1 MSALSH
7 TKRLQTRHTFMSE
20 AAEEVGEKR
29 LVLLLNGIF
38 SRPNSLL
45 LEPFQV
51 LVRAQR
57 TRVGS
62 DAPFTLAG
70 PFPPPE

>member
-1 MSALSH
+1 MSKAG
-7 TKRLQTRHTFMSE
+7 
-20 AAEEVGEKR
+20 EEVGEKR
-29 LVLLLNGIF
+29 RLLLFNGIF
-38 SRPNSLL
+38 SRPNMLL

-62 DAPFTLAG
+62 DAPFTLAS
-70 PFPPPE
+70 PFSPLE